1 MVGPVDHPQNPGG
14 DAVKMVK
21 RKVLIGLA
29 AVAGVY
35 LLSLIYL
42 LIVGL
47 TLRPALG
54 KASQAAKDITV
65 SLQEKNLSQ
74 ATESLNLAETEL
86 KVVSRRYNLVGWLK
100 VVPGLGIYV
109 SDGRHGLNAAMA
121 GAAAGKNVTRLRLEE
136 DNISIQSH

>member
-47 TLRPALG
+47 TIRPAFAR
-54 KASQAAKDITV
+54 ASVAAKAITT
-65 SLQEKNLSQ
+65 SLQEKNLVK
-74 ATESLNLAETEL
+74 TN
-86 KVVSRRYNLVGWLK
+86 
-100 VVPGLGIYV
+100 
-109 SDGRHGLNAAMA
+109 
-121 GAAAGKNVTRLRLEE
+121 
-136 DNISIQSH
+136 